1 VVAAASILDSLPTP
15 SFDEVGKVYQ
25 QLKDILST
33 IEVQQA
39 KSSLYCWGKV
49 SILTLGCFK
58 AGGQRAAQETPEVV
72 MVSSP
77 AQIHAHD

>member
-1 VVAAASILDSLPTP
+1 VRGGWYPTFTRASQNVVAAASILDSLPTP

-39 KSSLYCWGKV
+39 ESSL
-49 SILTLGCFK
+49 
-58 AGGQRAAQETPEVV
+58 
-72 MVSSP
+72 
-77 AQIHAHD
+77 